1 MAQLQEVRRRIVWFE
16 QSLANKVFLSISSGF
31 LLLLSSISS
40 GREEESGE
48 ERCVA
53 TTNDASGQPM
63 AGGERHRMASR
74 VQILMHYARFVFYGT
89 GWIGVCKVY

>member
-1 MAQLQEVRRRIVWFE
+1 MVWTKFG
-16 QSLANKVFLSISSGF
+16 KVFLSISSG
-31 LLLLSSISS
+31 LLLLSISS
-40 GREEESGE
+40 GSDEEESGE
-48 ERCVA
+48 EGCVA

>member
-1 MAQLQEVRRRIVWFE
+1 MYITKLG
-16 QSLANKVFLSISSGF
+16 KVFLSKSSG
-31 LLLLSSISS
+31 S
-40 GREEESGE
+40 EEEEVGE

-63 AGGERHRMASR
+63 ASGERHRMASR
-74 VQILMHYARFVFYGT
+74 VQILMHCARFVFSGT

>member
-1 MAQLQEVRRRIVWFE
+1 M
-16 QSLANKVFLSISSGF
+16 
-31 LLLLSSISS
+31 
-40 GREEESGE
+40 GE

-63 AGGERHRMASR
+63 ASGERHRVASR